1 MNPERKVPE
10 WHGRETAELSERR
23 TGTHGHIY
31 YNRGGS
37 YRGYET
43 RTDDCHKPGVV
54 VKLCFA
60 DFVEETGRVAKGLDA
75 EWDKATHILA
85 DERR

>member
-1 MNPERKVPE
+1 MTQERPPE
-10 WHGRETAELSERR
+10 WHNQTTSRIRERETGR
-23 TGTHGHIY
+23 HGHIY

-43 RTDDCHKPGVV
+43 RTDDCHPAGTV

-60 DFVEETGRVAKGLDA
+60 DFVEETGRVARGLPE
-75 EWDKATHILA
+75 EWDRAATIEA
-85 DERR
+85 AEKR